1 MVSSNLKSLEQIY
14 KIAIEYQSN
23 LQKIYY
29 SAKLEDGEKINIDLV
44 TETEWIKSCSR
55 KPKALIQKWYDGD
68 DSIIPLAK
76 KYIEA
81 SLLEH
86 QFHPPTIVFWFHGGV
101 PSKINKIL
109 TRLKVKVI
117 GEVLEFPEFEID
129 DESSDEEEDDFY
141 LNRREISNIVNLD
154 TCCLITLISNLSNGF
169 SNYKFYLPD
178 NQFLI
183 HLDQMAID
191 ERRSRVLPDII
202 PFIKDK
208 EWIVAQSA
216 FDEFNKIVS
225 LIAGDREKSRADR
238 LKQRLRVVKDEPSQR
253 ILELPDSARIS
264 DRAKI
269 SFGTGETHSAVTVS
283 SNTGFIRASRQ
294 QVTIKIRPSQV
305 IRINILYIDIADK
318 VLLFVILQY
327 QFVGSD

>member
-1 MVSSNLKSLEQIY
+1 MN
-14 KIAIEYQSN
+14 
-23 LQKIYY
+23 
-29 SAKLEDGEKINIDLV
+29 
-44 TETEWIKSCSR
+44 
-55 KPKALIQKWYDGD
+55 
-68 DSIIPLAK
+68 PLK

-86 QFHPPTIVFWFHGGV
+86 QFDPPEIVFWFHGGV

-117 GEVLEFPEFEID
+117 GEILEFPEFEIE
-129 DESSDEEEDDFY
+129 DESSEEEEDDFY

-169 SNYKFYLPD
+169 ANYKFYLPD

-191 ERRSRVLPDII
+191 ERRKRVLPDII

-208 EWIVAQSA
+208 EWIVAKSA
-216 FDEFNKIVS
+216 FDEFTKIVS
-225 LIAGDREKSRADR
+225 LIAGEREQLRAELLKS
-238 LKQRLRVVKDEPSQR
+238 RLRVVADEPSQR

-269 SFGTGETHSAVTVS
+269 SFGTGETHGAVTVS

-294 QVTIKIRPSQV
+294 QVSFLRA
-305 IRINILYIDIADK
+305 YIYR
-318 VLLFVILQY
+318 L
-327 QFVGSD
+327 

>member
-1 MVSSNLKSLEQIY
+1 M
-14 KIAIEYQSN
+14 
-23 LQKIYY
+23 
-29 SAKLEDGEKINIDLV
+29 
-44 TETEWIKSCSR
+44 
-55 KPKALIQKWYDGD
+55 
-68 DSIIPLAK
+68 AK

-81 SLLEH
+81 SFLEH

-129 DESSDEEEDDFY
+129 DESSEEEDEFY
-141 LNRREISNIVNLD
+141 ITRREISNIVNLD

-225 LIAGDREKSRADR
+225 LIAGDKEKSRAER

-294 QVTIKIRPSQV
+294 QVTIQ
-305 IRINILYIDIADK
+305 N
-318 VLLFVILQY
+318 LLNKSIY
-327 QFVGSD
+327 